1 MNSRW
6 SNIKLNGQ
14 IMMKF
19 YDFLSKERWNK
30 ESNETKIK
38 RFGLKIREK
47 SLFQN
52 QQNSAPNLGENE
64 KQLDLKDKIN
74 YLNLI

>member
-6 SNIKLNGQ
+6 SNVKLKGQ
-14 IMMKF
+14 MMMKF
-19 YDFLSKERWNK
+19 YDFSIHEIWWNK

-38 RFGLKIREK
+38 NFGLKIREK

-52 QQNSAPNLGENE
+52 QQKFATNLGENE
-64 KQLDLKDKIN
+64 EQIN
-74 YLNLI
+74 F